1 MKNSATCLL
10 AVVVLATASF
20 GIAAG
25 RPTAGNDRMGDRMT
39 AAIPPA
45 TSFPAWVYNFPGFD
59 APKGTRINIL
69 SFELFRPG
77 SKEASFV
84 IVSDAGVAPRFAQ
97 LLQQKRLLASLRIV
111 VRQDPKTELDYSF
124 YDVNVLEV
132 NAEAMGVK
140 VKFGF
145 GKGEAQMGRNLN
157 NPGPPAGAPEV
168 SAEPPNSG
176 WIYGLASSPV
186 AIAVQE
192 VAPKTSEGI
201 LRIRLAVGSE
211 IPAELRALLMR
222 GAWSG
227 ELILVL
233 PDTTARKYVEYK
245 LWDGKISAAG
255 RDLFF
260 SAPVLIHIP

>member
-1 MKNSATCLL
+1 LAL
-10 AVVVLATASF
+10 AVVGLVLA
-20 GIAAG
+20 AG
-25 RPTAGNDRMGDRMT
+25 ESTSGYDLMSDLRT

-45 TSFPAWVYNFPGFD
+45 ASFPAWVYNFPGFD
-59 APKGTRINIL
+59 APKGTRIDIL
-69 SFELFRPG
+69 SVELFRPG
-77 SKEASFV
+77 TKEASLM
-84 IVSDAGVAPRFAQ
+84 IIGDAGVAPRFAQ

-111 VRQDPKTELDYSF
+111 VRKDLKTELDYNF

-145 GKGEAQMGRNLN
+145 GKGEVQMGRNLN
-157 NPGPPAGAPEV
+157 NPGPPACAPEV
-168 SAEPPNSG
+168 SAAPPNSG
-176 WIYGLASSPV
+176 WIYGLAPSPV

-201 LRIRLAVGSE
+201 LRIRLVAGSE
-211 IPAELRALLMR
+211 LPAELRALLMR

-255 RDLFF
+255 HELLF